1 MKISLKKT
9 IINKVVIDIFLK
21 LKFNILKNYM
31 NFKMIYRF
39 YKKEVKIKKVEK
51 LVANLLDKR
60 EYIINITNLKQ
71 VLNHGLVLKNYI
83 EFLNSIKMFGQ
94 NHILT

>member
-39 YKKEVKIKKVEK
+39 YQKEVKIKKVEK

-94 NHILT
+94 SHMLT

>member
-9 IINKVVIDIFLK
+9 IINKVIIDIFLK

-39 YKKEVKIKKVEK
+39 YQKEVKIKKVEK
-51 LVANLLDKR
+51 LVSNLLDKR

-83 EFLNSIKMFGQ
+83 EFLNSIKMFG
-94 NHILT
+94 

>member
-39 YKKEVKIKKVEK
+39 YQKEVKIKKVEK

-71 VLNHGLVLKNYI
+71 VLNHGLVLKKLHRN
-83 EFLNSIKMFGQ
+83 IKFNQ
-94 NHILT
+94 NV